1 MQLCEAKATGC
12 RARSWKLSFL
22 GLRKVGGEGDYG
34 HARQDSVLA
43 MAPLLN

>member
-1 MQLCEAKATGC
+1 MQLCEAKATGS

-22 GLRKVGGEGDYG
+22 GLRKVGGEGDD

-43 MAPLLN
+43 VAPLLN